1 MAWAQRTPLR
11 ALLARRPWA
20 RHLDAVSPRPTT
32 PPMFHQSGLYRM
44 TIGAYYGWWTGE
56 PRYLA
61 AM

>member
-1 MAWAQRTPLR
+1 MAASPLR
-11 ALLARRPWA
+11 GLT
-20 RHLDAVSPRPTT
+20 PTDP

-56 PRYLA
+56 PCYLA